1 MSRLACQ
8 CSPQRARRSRVRQL
22 HINAAHAR
30 ALSAHASRWPSVL
43 QSLRAE
49 HDRSSRCALGFVLEL
64 VSPQAP
70 SAVGLPVG
78 EVHLQSLSDAA
89 SAGILEPLDLKLQL
103 VDGVLGCLA
112 QLLLIDDVLP
122 VRRGR
127 LQAAARRGGL
137 LETMSASATR
147 RRRCRDAHAESASE
161 DDDSSEDCR
170 EECPLN

>member
-1 MSRLACQ
+1 MSRLACK
-8 CSPQRARRSRVRQL
+8 CSPQRARRSVRQL
-22 HINAAHAR
+22 HMNAAQAR

-43 QSLRAE
+43 QSLRAA
-49 HDRSSRCALGFVLEL
+49 HDRSSRCALGLVL
-64 VSPQAP
+64 VPPQAP
-70 SAVGLPVG
+70 SAVG

-137 LETMSASATR
+137 LETMSASAR
-147 RRRCRDAHAESASE
+147 RRRSRDPESESE
-161 DDDSSEDCR
+161 NEEAGKVEDEDSCED
-170 EECPLN
+170 

>member
-1 MSRLACQ
+1 MSRLACK
-8 CSPQRARRSRVRQL
+8 CSPQRVRRSVRQL
-22 HINAAHAR
+22 HMNAAQAR

-43 QSLRAE
+43 QSLRAA
-49 HDRSSRCALGFVLEL
+49 HDRSSRCALGLVL
-64 VSPQAP
+64 VPPQAP
-70 SAVGLPVG
+70 SAVG

-137 LETMSASATR
+137 LETMSASARQR
-147 RRRCRDAHAESASE
+147 RRSRDPESESE
-161 DDDSSEDCR
+161 NEEAGKVEDEDSCED
-170 EECPLN
+170 

>member
-1 MSRLACQ
+1 M
-8 CSPQRARRSRVRQL
+8 
-22 HINAAHAR
+22 NAAQAR

-43 QSLRAE
+43 QSLRAA
-49 HDRSSRCALGFVLEL
+49 HDRSSRCALGLVL
-64 VSPQAP
+64 VPPQVP
-70 SAVGLPVG
+70 SAVGA
-78 EVHLQSLSDAA
+78 VHLQSLSDAA

-137 LETMSASATR
+137 LETMSASARQR
-147 RRRCRDAHAESASE
+147 RRSRDPESDSE
-161 DDDSSEDCR
+161 NEEAGKVEDEDSCED
-170 EECPLN
+170 

>member
-49 HDRSSRCALGFVLEL
+49 HDRSSRCALGLVLEL

-70 SAVGLPVG
+70 SAVPVG

-89 SAGILEPLDLKLQL
+89 SAGILEPLDLQLQL

-112 QLLLIDDVLP
+112 QLLHIDDVLP

-137 LETMSASATR
+137 LETMSASAR
-147 RRRCRDAHAESASE
+147 RRSRDPESESE
-161 DDDSSEDCR
+161 NEEAGKVEDEDSCED
-170 EECPLN
+170 

>member
-1 MSRLACQ
+1 M
-8 CSPQRARRSRVRQL
+8 P
-22 HINAAHAR
+22 
-30 ALSAHASRWPSVL
+30 
-43 QSLRAE
+43 
-49 HDRSSRCALGFVLEL
+49 
-64 VSPQAP
+64 PQAP
-70 SAVGLPVG
+70 SAAG

-137 LETMSASATR
+137 LETMSASAR
-147 RRRCRDAHAESASE
+147 RRSRLPESESDNEEAGKVE
-161 DDDSSEDCR
+161 DEDSCED
-170 EECPLN
+170 

>member
-1 MSRLACQ
+1 MSRLACK
-8 CSPQRARRSRVRQL
+8 CSPQRAHRSVRQL
-22 HINAAHAR
+22 HMNAAQAR

-43 QSLRAE
+43 QSLRAA
-49 HDRSSRCALGFVLEL
+49 HDRSSRCALGLVL
-64 VSPQAP
+64 VPPQAP
-70 SAVGLPVG
+70 SAVG

-137 LETMSASATR
+137 LETMSASARQR
-147 RRRCRDAHAESASE
+147 RRSRDPESESE
-161 DDDSSEDCR
+161 NEEAGKVEDEDSCED
-170 EECPLN
+170 

>member
-1 MSRLACQ
+1 MSRLACK
-8 CSPQRARRSRVRQL
+8 CSPQRVRRSVRQL
-22 HINAAHAR
+22 HMNAAQAR

-43 QSLRAE
+43 QSLRAA
-49 HDRSSRCALGFVLEL
+49 HDRSSRCALGLVL
-64 VSPQAP
+64 VPPQAP
-70 SAVGLPVG
+70 SAVG

-137 LETMSASATR
+137 LETMSASAR
-147 RRRCRDAHAESASE
+147 RRRRSRDPESESE
-161 DDDSSEDCR
+161 NEEAGKVEDEDSCED
-170 EECPLN
+170 